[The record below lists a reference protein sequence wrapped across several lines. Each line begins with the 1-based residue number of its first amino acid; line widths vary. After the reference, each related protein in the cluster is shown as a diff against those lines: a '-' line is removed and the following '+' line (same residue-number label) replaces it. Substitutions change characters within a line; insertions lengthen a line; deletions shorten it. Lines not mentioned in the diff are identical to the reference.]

1 MCCIFI
7 DLYSHSQCLTV
18 FREHM
23 KKVKGKKKG
32 PASYSLTLAL
42 KQTITTKKRAY
53 MDIYSLVAES
63 IVMKNTLFLMA
74 A

>member
-1 MCCIFI
+1 
-7 DLYSHSQCLTV
+7 
-18 FREHM
+18 M
-23 KKVKGKKKG
+23 KKVEGKKKG